1 MGSLNLSKYISKKH
15 CTLLGIGPM
24 SKNCVDVVID
34 LANTYDIPL
43 MLIASRRQI
52 ESEKLGCGYVNNWST
67 EEFAGYVKKK
77 DVGNNIILCRDHGGP
92 YQNEDKNNQKKS
104 FKEVMNDAK
113 ESFRTD
119 IESGFN
125 IIHIDPSEN
134 LGVELKIEEMMERI
148 FELYDFCHNVSK
160 QTQKEIQIEI
170 SIGKEDGEISKF
182 SEIKYVIEQMKKFC
196 LKKKIPL
203 PLFIVIKT
211 GNHVLETQNIGIL
224 DDIIKG
230 KYDKERKE
238 IQKIIKYC
246 KNEKILI
253 KEHNGDYLLD
263 KTLREHPIIG
273 IDAVNV
279 APEFGVV
286 ETRAILSYLSKNN
299 LEEFE
304 QRFLDISFNS
314 KKWKK
319 WMTKN
324 SNLSNN
330 DKAIISG
337 HYVFSSKEFRKLKDE
352 IVEKIDNKDDFDNFL
367 KSEIKK
373 VILKYLECLKII

>member
-1 MGSLNLSKYISKKH
+1 MGSLNLSEYILKKH

-67 EEFAGYVKKK
+67 EEFADYVKKK
-77 DVGNNIILCRDHGGP
+77 DISNNIILCRDHGGP

-104 FKEVMNDAK
+104 FKEVMNNAK

-119 IESGFN
+119 IESGFD

-134 LGVELKIEEMMERI
+134 LGIELKIEEMMERI
-148 FELYDFCHNVSK
+148 FELYDFCYNVSK
-160 QTQKEIQIEI
+160 QTQKEIHIEI
-170 SIGKEDGEISKF
+170 SIGKEDGKISKF
-182 SEIKYVIEQMKKFC
+182 SEIRYAIEQMKKFC
-196 LKKKIPL
+196 FKKKIPL

-230 KYDKERKE
+230 KYNKEQKE

-253 KEHNGDYLLD
+253 KEHNVDYLLD

-299 LEEFE
+299 LEEFG

-324 SNLSNN
+324 SNLSSN

-337 HYVFSSKEFRKLKDE
+337 HYVFSSKEFQKLKDE
-352 IVEKIDNKDDFDNFL
+352 IIKKIDNKDDFDNFL
-367 KSEIKK
+367 KLEIKK
-373 VILKYLECLKII
+373 SILRYLECLKII